1 MHDARKP
8 AAVRKAS
15 APPPMAPPRA
25 PDPVIPRPA
34 AKLTAR
40 DNGAGSRQAPGP
52 IAELRVSAHLMS
64 LDTGTF
70 CVFHAPGSPVA
81 AEPGNGLPAVRLSL
95 PPGAPPGQ
103 KSDAVC
109 IRTLNDDG
117 WLTGAGAAALIRVA
131 DGPAQILVTIYQA
144 PGQTAD
150 NAPRLQVL
158 RLGPDRQP
166 TKAVSLVPAD
176 AEVVAH
182 VQTTGDVGV
191 RLGEWLGVA
200 GSGHWIEGFAVI
212 PPAPLG
218 TQGIEYQAVLG
229 RGWNSPWVMGGQF
242 CGSRGMAL
250 PLLGLRLRLKG
261 ELASRYELTCSA
273 SFVDGSRAGPVG
285 ADEACECESLA
296 PLEAFRIVLTARPAW
311 LVPRKARGSAPMLPK

>member
-15 APPPMAPPRA
+15 VPQPVVPCA
-25 PDPVIPRPA
+25 PDLGMPQPV
-34 AKLTAR
+34 AKLTAP
-40 DNGAGSRQAPGP
+40 DNGAKPRQAPGLV
-52 IAELRVSAHLMS
+52 AELRVSGHLMS
-64 LDTGTF
+64 LDAGTF

-95 PPGAPPGQ
+95 PPGVP
-103 KSDAVC
+103 SDAIR
-109 IRTLNDDG
+109 IRTLSDDG

-131 DGPAQILVTIYQA
+131 EGPAQILVTIYQA

-158 RLGPDRQP
+158 RLGPDRPQ
-166 TKAVSLVPAD
+166 TAAVSLVPTD
-176 AEVVAH
+176 AEVIAH
-182 VQTTGDVGV
+182 VQATGDVGV

-200 GSGHWIEGFAVI
+200 GSGHWIEGFSII

-229 RGWNSPWVMGGQF
+229 RGWNSPWIAGGQF

-261 ELASRYELTCSA
+261 DLAARYELACSA

-296 PLEAFRIVLTARPAW
+296 PLEAFRIVLLPRGPAW
-311 LVPRKARGSAPMLPK
+311 LVPRKAKGATPK